1 MILLC
6 IFWALNGSQEF
17 SLEKKKNTGE
27 NFPSENLPLQQT
39 AGTRRAGPAVAYCTL
54 L

>member
-1 MILLC
+1 MEVRNSLLRR
-6 IFWALNGSQEF
+6 
-17 SLEKKKNTGE
+17 KRTGE